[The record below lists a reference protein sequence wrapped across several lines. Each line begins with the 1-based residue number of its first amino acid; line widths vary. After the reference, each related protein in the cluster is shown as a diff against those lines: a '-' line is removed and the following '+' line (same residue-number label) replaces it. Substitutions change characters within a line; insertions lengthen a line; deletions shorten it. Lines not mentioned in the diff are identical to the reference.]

1 MVNKKRLN
9 ISVTPDTEERL
20 KQYAWENH
28 KNVSQAIT
36 DWIWSEKVKGDS
48 IRGQQ
53 TMEIAK
59 PSRKKSTKAEPEPD
73 AKTKETAP
81 EKPKRQSRS
90 RKPKT
95 EKPAEGE
102 SGEK

>member
-1 MVNKKRLN
+1 MVNKKRVN

-20 KQYAWENH
+20 KQYAYEH
-28 KNVSQAIT
+28 HTNVSQAIT
-36 DWIWSEKVKGDS
+36 DWIWSEKVS
-48 IRGQQ
+48 NENIRGQQ
-53 TMEIAK
+53 TMEIVKQPKRRAE
-59 PSRKKSTKAEPEPD
+59 KKEES
-73 AKTKETAP
+73 AP

-102 SGEK
+102 NGKE